1 MLANNAVIGERT
13 WEQKSNVHYDLTK
26 HSPKRPPNL
35 IPTLRDQSFS
45 PVSSSL
51 SQDKPDFLQ
60 KRITRKRPLAAPY
73 EIGKPET
80 LTPNLTIAQT

>member
-13 WEQKSNVHYDLTK
+13 WEQNSNIHYDLTK

-35 IPTLRDQSFS
+35 IPTLRNQPYT
-45 PVSSSL
+45 PVSTPL
-51 SQDKPDFLQ
+51 NQAKPEFLQ
-60 KRITRKRPLAAPY
+60 KRITRKPPLAAPY